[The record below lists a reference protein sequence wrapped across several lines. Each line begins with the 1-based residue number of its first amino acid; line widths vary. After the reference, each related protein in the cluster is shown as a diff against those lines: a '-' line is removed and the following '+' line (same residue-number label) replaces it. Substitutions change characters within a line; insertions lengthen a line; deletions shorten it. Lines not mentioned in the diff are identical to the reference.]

1 MRAGYP
7 VLLENRIR
15 VGDLRFF
22 GIPGGA
28 RIFVDQAT
36 QDGFS
41 EDPSAVE
48 VGNGEVA
55 TVVLT
60 VGDALSDALV
70 RPGRVRSGF
79 AAANSLPSTMTTRSR
94 PGGSREAYLACTAL
108 Q

>member
-1 MRAGYP
+1 VRAGYP

-55 TVVLT
+55 TVVLA
-60 VGDALSDALV
+60 VGDALGDALV
-70 RPGRVRSGF
+70 RPGCVVVHLVFSQDG
-79 AAANSLPSTMTTRSR
+79 AQMALPEDQHAVQEQ
-94 PGGSREAYLACTAL
+94 GAG
-108 Q
+108 